1 MKLNPF
7 CLKWRLLTVV
17 LFTVQN
23 DFLDFPKQIK
33 YRKEHDNLKALVSG
47 DDLRIPFEFKIKNS
61 DILLL

>member
-1 MKLNPF
+1 M
-7 CLKWRLLTVV
+7 V